1 MAKKDK
7 NEESTPIDSMDSLS
21 LTKALIK
28 ELNKDS
34 KEKVAWNLATDADNP
49 TDVKDF
55 ISTGSTLLDY
65 VICNRRGGGVPV
77 GKLTEFCGE
86 EASGKSLVVTQI
98 LANTQKKGGMAIL
111 IDTENAL
118 NTDFAQR
125 VGLDLNNLVYLQP
138 GTVEEVGENIEKV
151 ITMARAKDVKKIITI
166 VWDSVAGTPTQA
178 EIEGSYDPNDRIG
191 VTAKALA
198 KMMRKITQTLGKDR
212 ITLVFTNQLK
222 TKFGVMFGDP
232 MATTGGKAIPY
243 HSSVRV
249 RLNRSVELKGTED
262 EKEVY
267 AVHTRA
273 KVIKNRMGPPMRK
286 CEFDIYFSHGIDDAT
301 SIRDYLHAVGEI
313 EKRNGW
319 MYMTPDGV
327 ETKFRA
333 GEFGERFKDTKF
345 KEYVMGLLDKH
356 LIVKYDKNIAD
367 QELDPESLM
376 DAEAVADIAING

>member
-7 NEESTPIDSMDSLS
+7 EQTVEMDSSDSMALS
-21 LTKALIK
+21 KLLIK

-65 VICNRRGGGVPV
+65 VICNRRGGGVPC

-86 EASGKSLVVTQI
+86 EASGKSLLVTQI

-125 VGLDLNNLVYLQP
+125 VGLDLNGLVYLQP
-138 GTVEEVGENIEKV
+138 GTIEQVGENIEKV
-151 ITMARAKDVKKIITI
+151 ISLARAKDLKKIVTI

-249 RLNRSVELKGTED
+249 RLNRSVELKETEGD
-262 EKEVY
+262 KATY
-267 AVHTRA
+267 AIHTRA
-273 KVIKNRMGPPMRK
+273 KVIKNRMGPSLRK
-286 CEFDIYFSHGIDDAT
+286 CEFDIHFSHGVDDAT
-301 SIRDYLHAVGEI
+301 SIRDYLHSVDEI
-313 EKRNGW
+313 EKRAGWQYMKINGQE
-319 MYMTPDGV
+319 V
-327 ETKFRA
+327 KFRA
-333 GEFGERFKDTKF
+333 NEFAEKF
-345 KEYVMGLLDKH
+345 KEPEFKEHVLTLLDKH
-356 LIVKYDKNIAD
+356 LIVRYDSKIPD
-367 QELDPESLM
+367 QELDEESYM
-376 DAEAVADIAING
+376 DAEAVKELAIDN